1 MNEPIRILHLED
13 DADDAALVA
22 SILES
27 GGIAARIDLVETRE
41 AFEAAIKRGGFEL
54 VLADY
59 QLPRFDGLQA
69 LGLARQ
75 QCPDIPLIMVS
86 GVMGEEAAIDSML
99 SGATDYVLKTR
110 LSRLVPAV
118 RRALAEVAAQRERR
132 LLQEQ
137 FLQAQKMELFG
148 RLAGGV
154 AHDFNNILT
163 VVMSNCGLILA
174 GLAPSDPH
182 RPLVEEIEQA
192 GVRGAAL
199 TRQLLIFAR
208 HEARRPE
215 ILELDEVVHTAASLL
230 RRLVPEN
237 VHLGFTLGAGRARL
251 EADRRH
257 LEQAMMN
264 LVVNARD
271 AMPRGGNIT
280 VETSAPDESS
290 VRLAVHD
297 NGHGMTDEVRAR
309 LFEPFFS
316 TKPAGTGTGLG
327 LATVERIVRESGGTI
342 TVQTAPGSGATFV
355 LDFPRRTRT
364 AAPPP
369 PVAPPSILPR
379 GNETVL
385 VVEDD
390 PTVRHRAASL
400 LQRQGYRVFT
410 AADGQEALDVLAD
423 GKAGHVSLVFT
434 DVIMP
439 GMNAG
444 TLTRRLRDLHPHMRM
459 LFTSGYTEQTI
470 APEGVVPGEVDFLPK
485 PYDLESLAGK
495 VRETLDEETVA

>member
-1 MNEPIRILHLED
+1 MKTPVRILHLED
-13 DADDAALVA
+13 DREDAALVA
-22 SILES
+22 SMLRS
-27 GGIAARIDLVETRE
+27 GDIDATIDVVDTRSGFGEKIA
-41 AFEAAIKRGGFEL
+41 RGGFDL
-54 VLADY
+54 ILADY
-59 QLPRFDGLQA
+59 QLPQFDGLQA
-69 LGLARQ
+69 LAMARRI
-75 QCPDIPLIMVS
+75 CPAIPLIIVS
-86 GVMGEEAAIDSML
+86 GVIGEDAAIDSMR

-118 RRALAEVAAQRERR
+118 RRALSEAADRKEKR

-174 GLAPSDPH
+174 GMAKSDPH

-215 ILELDEVVHTAASLL
+215 ILELDEVVHTLSPLL

-237 VHLGFTLGAGRARL
+237 VQITCTLAAGHARL

-257 LEQAMMN
+257 LEQAIMN

-271 AMPRGGNIT
+271 AMPRGGTIS
-280 VETSAPDESS
+280 VQTSAPDESS
-290 VRLAVHD
+290 VRLSVRD
-297 NGHGMTDEVRAR
+297 TGQGMTKDVRAR

-327 LATVERIVRESGGTI
+327 LATVQRIVDESGGNI
-342 TVQTAPGSGATFV
+342 TVETSPGAGATFI
-355 LDFPRRTRT
+355 LEFPRQSL
-364 AAPPP
+364 AADPPLQVSP
-369 PVAPPSILPR
+369 AKLPR

-390 PTVRHRAASL
+390 PTVRNRAASL
-400 LQRQGYRVFT
+400 LERQGYRVLT
-410 AADGQEALDVLAD
+410 AGDGQEAVDVLAS

-444 TLTRRLRDLHPHMRM
+444 TLTRCLSNLYPDLRI

-470 APEGVVPGEVDFLPK
+470 APEGIVPGELDFLPK

-495 VRETLDEETVA
+495 VRKSLDEKPTA

>member
-1 MNEPIRILHLED
+1 MKTPVRILHLED
-13 DADDAALVA
+13 DREDAALVD
-22 SILES
+22 SMLRS
-27 GGIAARIDLVETRE
+27 GDID
-41 AFEAAIKRGGFEL
+41 AAIDVVDTRSGFGEKIAQGGFDL
-54 VLADY
+54 ILADY
-59 QLPRFDGLQA
+59 QLPQFDGLQA
-69 LGLARQ
+69 LAMAQRI
-75 QCPDIPLIMVS
+75 CPGIPLIIVS
-86 GVMGEEAAIDSML
+86 GVIGEDAAIDSMR

-118 RRALAEVAAQRERR
+118 RRALSEAADRNEKR

-174 GLAPSDPH
+174 GMAQSDPH

-215 ILELDEVVHTAASLL
+215 ILELDEVIHTLSPLL

-237 VHLGFTLGAGRARL
+237 VQIACALAAGHARL

-257 LEQAMMN
+257 LEQAIMN

-271 AMPRGGNIT
+271 AMPRGGTIS
-280 VETSAPDESS
+280 VQTSAPNESS
-290 VRLAVHD
+290 VRLSVRD
-297 NGHGMTDEVRAR
+297 TGHGMTEEVRAR
-309 LFEPFFS
+309 IFEPFFS

-327 LATVERIVRESGGTI
+327 LATVQRIVGESEGNISVETS
-342 TVQTAPGSGATFV
+342 PGAGATFI
-355 LDFPRRTRT
+355 LEFPRQTLA
-364 AAPPP
+364 AAPQPP
-369 PVAPPSILPR
+369 ASTAKLPR

-390 PTVRHRAASL
+390 PTVRNRAASL
-400 LQRQGYRVFT
+400 LERQGYRVLT
-410 AADGQEALDVLAD
+410 AGDGQEAVDVLAS
-423 GKAGHVSLVFT
+423 GKAGHVSLVFA

-444 TLTRRLRDLHPHMRM
+444 TLSRCLGNLYPDLRM
-459 LFTSGYTEQTI
+459 LFTSGYTAQTI
-470 APEGVVPGEVDFLPK
+470 APEGIVPGEVNFLPK

-495 VRETLDEETVA
+495 VRKSLDEKPAA